1 MMFVFFH
8 NCTRSSGEVCEV
20 YNLYMTSSG
29 VLVLSDGSSKC
40 HDSLRLVRI
49 IVGPIGALSE
59 EEKKKK
65 YEEIS
70 L

>member
-1 MMFVFFH
+1 M
-8 NCTRSSGEVCEV
+8 

-65 YEEIS
+65 CEEIS